1 MVRIS
6 GGLNP
11 FGRRRQRMRCIV
23 SCRVPVPICTPY
35 GNEDV
40 VSRIARK
47 HSLLQTTTETNRH
60 GLPPTLPTTYES
72 NWVETSIMSLIMF
85 ILTIDFVNT
94 NPHDTI
100 SHKKEQGQTALQW
113 SPKPVGCC

>member
-47 HSLLQTTTETNRH
+47 HSLLQTATETNRH
-60 GLPPTLPTTYES
+60 SLPPTLPTTYES
-72 NWVETSIMSLIMF
+72 NWVETSIMSLI
-85 ILTIDFVNT
+85 IFVNT
-94 NPHDTI
+94 NPHDITQ
-100 SHKKEQGQTALQW
+100 KRARANCFAVV
-113 SPKPVGCC
+113 PKASGLLLKI